1 MGWLAKRAARKKA
14 LQVGSEVLAITR
26 DVLESIGNVAD
37 LRAEVARRVA
47 ESDFL
52 STKGLSEIS
61 AIDQRETDWLKGLRS

>member
-14 LQVGSEVLAITR
+14 PQVGSEVLAITR
-26 DVLESIGNVAD
+26 EVLESIGDVAD
-37 LRAEVARRVA
+37 LRAEVARRIA

-61 AIDQRETDWLKGLRS
+61 AIDQREADWLKGLRS